1 VIELDSLFLVK
12 FVLMK
17 KSHLLAGI
25 VFMSLTIGGCKKT
38 GGTTPPPPP
47 PPAEENI
54 AFSIEP
60 DPGSTTVTSQTA
72 TYPYT
77 VKLTSKIPTT
87 GIHVDYATQL
97 DTDNSNPTFTRES
110 STSATSYSLT
120 TATLES
126 GKLYKVTVKV
136 TSQKTS
142 TNSSSKTFRVARK

>member
-1 VIELDSLFLVK
+1 
-12 FVLMK
+12 MK
-17 KSHLLAGI
+17 KSHLLTGLI
-25 VFMSLTIGGCKKT
+25 LFGLVIGGCKKT
-38 GGTTPPPPP
+38 GTTPKPDPTPT
-47 PPAEENI
+47 EENI

-60 DPGSTTVTSQTA
+60 DPGSSTVTSQTA
-72 TYPYT
+72 TYPFT

-142 TNSSSKTFRVARK
+142 TNSLSKTFRVARK

>member
-1 VIELDSLFLVK
+1 MMIKKVTSAFLLSLII
-12 FVLMK
+12 MT
-17 KSHLLAGI
+17 S
-25 VFMSLTIGGCKKT
+25 CEKKT
-38 GGTTPPPPP
+38 TPTPPPPP
-47 PPAEENI
+47 PTEENI

-60 DPGSTTVTSQTA
+60 DPGSSTVTSTTA
-72 TYPYT
+72 TYPYV
-77 VKLTSKIPTT
+77 VKLTSKIPST

-97 DTDNSNPTFTRES
+97 DTDNANPTFTRES
-110 STSATSYSLT
+110 STSATSYNLA

>member
-1 VIELDSLFLVK
+1 
-12 FVLMK
+12 MK
-17 KSHLLAGI
+17 KELGYIFLIATSLA
-25 VFMSLTIGGCKKT
+25 VFSCKKPS
-38 GGTTPPPPP
+38 GGGVTPPPPK
-47 PPAEENI
+47 EENI

-60 DPGSTTVTSQTA
+60 DPGSSTVTSQTA
-72 TYPYT
+72 TYPFV
-77 VKLTSKIPTT
+77 VKLTSKIPST

-110 STSATSYSLT
+110 STSATSYNLA

-142 TNSSSKTFRVARK
+142 TNSLTKTFRVARK

>member
-1 VIELDSLFLVK
+1 MIKKFASVFLVSTL
-12 FVLMK
+12 VLSACTK
-17 KSHLLAGI
+17 KS
-25 VFMSLTIGGCKKT
+25 
-38 GGTTPPPPP
+38 TPTPEPP

-54 AFSIEP
+54 AFNIEP

-72 TYPYT
+72 TYPFT
-77 VKLTSKIPTT
+77 VKLTSKIPAT

-110 STSATSYSLT
+110 NATATSYSLT
-120 TATLES
+120 TSTLES

-142 TNSSSKTFRVARK
+142 TNSLSKTFRVARK

>member
-1 VIELDSLFLVK
+1 MLIKKITSVFLLSLIILSSCS
-12 FVLMK
+12 K
-17 KSHLLAGI
+17 KS
-25 VFMSLTIGGCKKT
+25 
-38 GGTTPPPPP
+38 TPTPEPP

-60 DPGSTTVTSQTA
+60 DPGSSTVTSQTA
-72 TYPYT
+72 TYPFV

-110 STSATSYSLT
+110 STSATSYNLA
-120 TATLES
+120 TATLDA
-126 GKLYKVTVKV
+126 GKLYKVTIKV

-142 TNSSSKTFRVARK
+142 TNSLSKTFRVARK

>member
-1 VIELDSLFLVK
+1 
-12 FVLMK
+12 MK
-17 KSHLLAGI
+17 KGHLLTAFIFFG
-25 VFMSLTIGGCKKT
+25 LAIGSCKKS

-47 PPAEENI
+47 PPEENI

-72 TYPYT
+72 TYPFT
-77 VKLTSKIPTT
+77 VKLTSKIPSS

-110 STSATSYSLT
+110 STSSTSYSLT
-120 TATLES
+120 TSTLES

-142 TNSSSKTFRVARK
+142 TNSLTKTFRVARK

>member
-1 VIELDSLFLVK
+1 
-12 FVLMK
+12 MK
-17 KSHLLAGI
+17 KSHFLT
-25 VFMSLTIGGCKKT
+25 SLICFGLVIGSCKKNP
-38 GGTTPPPPP
+38 GPTPPPPP
-47 PPAEENI
+47 PTEENI

-72 TYPYT
+72 TYPFV
-77 VKLTSKIPTT
+77 VKLTSKIPST

-97 DTDNSNPTFTRES
+97 DTDNANPTFTRES
-110 STSATSYSLT
+110 STSATSYNLA

-136 TSQKTS
+136 TSQKTA

>member
-1 VIELDSLFLVK
+1 
-12 FVLMK
+12 MK
-17 KSHLLAGI
+17 KSHLLTGLI
-25 VFMSLTIGGCKKT
+25 LFGLVIGGCKKT
-38 GGTTPPPPP
+38 GGTTPTPNPTPT
-47 PPAEENI
+47 EENI

-60 DPGSTTVTSQTA
+60 DPGSSTVTSQTA
-72 TYPYT
+72 TYPFT
-77 VKLTSKIPTT
+77 VKLTSKIPAS

-142 TNSSSKTFRVARK
+142 TNSLSKTFRVARK

>member
-1 VIELDSLFLVK
+1 
-12 FVLMK
+12 MK
-17 KSHLLAGI
+17 KSHLLTGLI
-25 VFMSLTIGGCKKT
+25 LFGLVIGSCKKT
-38 GGTTPPPPP
+38 PTTPKPDPTPT
-47 PPAEENI
+47 EENI

-72 TYPYT
+72 TYPFT
-77 VKLTSKIPTT
+77 VKLTSKIPAT

-120 TATLES
+120 TTTLES

-142 TNSSSKTFRVARK
+142 TNSLSKTFRVARK

>member
-1 VIELDSLFLVK
+1 MIIKKFASVFLVSTL
-12 FVLMK
+12 VLSACTK
-17 KSHLLAGI
+17 KS
-25 VFMSLTIGGCKKT
+25 
-38 GGTTPPPPP
+38 TPTPEPP

-54 AFSIEP
+54 SFNIEP

-72 TYPYT
+72 TYPFT
-77 VKLTSKIPTT
+77 VKLTSKIPAT

-110 STSATSYSLT
+110 NATATSYSLT
-120 TATLES
+120 TSTLES

-142 TNSSSKTFRVARK
+142 TNSLSKTFRVARK

>member
-1 VIELDSLFLVK
+1 
-12 FVLMK
+12 MK
-17 KSHLLAGI
+17 KSHLLTGLILLGLA
-25 VFMSLTIGGCKKT
+25 IGSCKKT
-38 GGTTPPPPP
+38 GGTAPPPPP
-47 PPAEENI
+47 PTEENI

-60 DPGSTTVTSQTA
+60 DPGSSTVTSQTA

-77 VKLTSKIPTT
+77 IKLTSKIPAN

-120 TATLES
+120 TSNLES
-126 GKLYKVTVKV
+126 GKLYKVTVVV

-142 TNSSSKTFRVARK
+142 TNTLSKTFRVARK

>member
-1 VIELDSLFLVK
+1 
-12 FVLMK
+12 MK
-17 KSHLLAGI
+17 KSHFLT
-25 VFMSLTIGGCKKT
+25 SLICFGLVIGSCKKNP
-38 GGTTPPPPP
+38 GTTPPPP

-60 DPGSTTVTSQTA
+60 DPGSSTVTSTTA
-72 TYPYT
+72 TYPYV
-77 VKLTSKIPTT
+77 VKLTSKIPST

-110 STSATSYSLT
+110 STSATSYNLA
-120 TATLES
+120 TASLES

>member
-1 VIELDSLFLVK
+1 
-12 FVLMK
+12 MK
-17 KSHLLAGI
+17 KSLLLASI
-25 VFMSLTIGGCKKT
+25 VIFSLAIGSCKKT
-38 GGTTPPPPP
+38 GGTAPPPP

-110 STSATSYSLT
+110 SSSATSYSLT
-120 TATLES
+120 TSNLES